1 MNYLH
6 YDLELDDGEAVEVT
20 LDRQA
25 NVQLMDD
32 SNFGNYQR
40 GQRFRYY
47 GGFAKQSPFRLT
59 PPQAGHWNL
68 VIDLGG
74 YTGSVKAAVNTLKAR
89 SSNGLVAQL

>member
-6 YDLELDDGEAVEVT
+6 YDLQLDAGDTVEVT
-20 LDRQA
+20 LDKQA

-32 SNFGNYQR
+32 SNFSNYKQ

-47 GGFAKQSPFRLT
+47 GGLAKQSPFRLAA
-59 PPQAGHWNL
+59 PHAGHWKL

-74 YTGSVKAAVNTLKAR
+74 YTGSVRASVNTLKAH
-89 SSNGLVAQL
+89 

>member
-6 YDLELDDGEAVEVT
+6 YDLQLDAGETVEVT
-20 LDRQA
+20 LDQEA

-32 SNFGNYQR
+32 ANFTNYQR

-47 GGFAKQSPFRLT
+47 GGLAKQSPFRLSA
-59 PPQAGHWNL
+59 PHDGHWNV

-74 YTGSVKAAVNTLKAR
+74 YPGSVRASVNTLKAH
-89 SSNGLVAQL
+89 